1 MLAVGKLAA
10 GNWKKT
16 SIKIESTCSNLLL
29 GLVQADYAKTV
40 SLFDFREER
49 IVMDLTKSIEM
60 IERQIKAY
68 LGNKSA
74 VIGISGGIDSAVV
87 SYLCRNAIGRDN
99 VIGIMMPYDTQDIKD
114 AEKICNEIGY
124 DGTVYYKID
133 IKPIVD
139 AFENEKHISIGIKAF
154 EPVAAN
160 YRLTVGNIRARVRMT
175 LLYAYAGA
183 KNGLVVGTSNK
194 TEIALGYFTKYGDGG
209 CDIEPI
215 GDLYKTE
222 IFEVAKILGIP
233 QSIIDKKPSAELWEG
248 QTDEGEFEMTYSEID
263 EMLQQTMPIP
273 LFIEKYGDKA
283 LKLIKRVTNTEHK
296 RKMPPVFIA
305 R

>member
-1 MLAVGKLAA
+1 
-10 GNWKKT
+10 
-16 SIKIESTCSNLLL
+16 
-29 GLVQADYAKTV
+29 
-40 SLFDFREER
+40 
-49 IVMDLTKSIEM
+49 
-60 IERQIKAY
+60 
-68 LGNKSA
+68 
-74 VIGISGGIDSAVV
+74 
-87 SYLCRNAIGRDN
+87 
-99 VIGIMMPYDTQDIKD
+99 MPYDTQDIKD
-114 AEKICNEIGY
+114 AKKVCNEIGY
-124 DGTVYYKID
+124 ARLID
-133 IKPIVD
+133 IKPIVN
-139 AFENEKHISIGIKAF
+139 AFEFNACID
-154 EPVAAN
+154 PVDKD

-248 QTDEGEFEMTYSEID
+248 QTDEDEFEMTYSEID
-263 EMLQQTMPIP
+263 EMLQQIMPMP